1 MKKVTTTTT
10 QMFIFLSFFFFLITS
25 HHTDYTCGNTFTAE
39 REKNLTSNMV
49 FMRRNLIVAFKTECC
64 LQFFRNKES
73 ALREMFMGFD

>member
-1 MKKVTTTTT
+1 MKWNLCYEKGDNNDNADVH
-10 QMFIFLSFFFFLITS
+10 FFFLITS

-64 LQFFRNKES
+64 LQFFSK
-73 ALREMFMGFD
+73 